1 MSERQKR
8 LIEVYD
14 YVRLHFGIHTKQG
27 FAEALNYGR
36 TSMSAALNGNEGYL
50 TDSLF
55 KTICATFPGV
65 FNLDYLLTGEGSLLM
80 LPDKSVLDGMEK
92 FQKEIKRWSESDE
105 VKQMRETM
113 DAMRQTIESYQTA
126 LRAQNELIARLKKEL
141 NQSYPNPGI
150 FASDDMVN
158 LTTKPNPKQE
168 K

>member
-55 KTICATFPGV
+55 KTICSTFPGV
-65 FNLDYLLTGEGSLLM
+65 FNLDYLLTGEGTLLAG
-80 LPDKSVLDGMEK
+80 DGVSEESINRSYKDTEVDVLKKQIKALEDT
-92 FQKEIKRWSESDE
+92 IKRQKQIIEHYESFVDLL
-105 VKQMRETM
+105 T
-113 DAMRQTIESYQTA
+113 RQNHIDNGSDKYVSDGTIQANIYD
-126 LRAQNELIARLKKEL
+126 RKK
-141 NQSYPNPGI
+141 
-150 FASDDMVN
+150 
-158 LTTKPNPKQE
+158 
-168 K
+168 

>member
-55 KTICATFPGV
+55 KTICSTFPGLL
-65 FNLDYLLTGEGSLLM
+65 NLDYLLTGEGTLLAG
-80 LPDKSVLDGMEK
+80 DGVSDESINRSYKDTEVDVLKKQIEALEDT
-92 FQKEIKRWSESDE
+92 IKRQKQIIEHYESFVDLL
-105 VKQMRETM
+105 T
-113 DAMRQTIESYQTA
+113 RQNHIDNGSDKYVSDGSIQA
-126 LRAQNELIARLKKEL
+126 NIYDRKK
-141 NQSYPNPGI
+141 
-150 FASDDMVN
+150 
-158 LTTKPNPKQE
+158 
-168 K
+168 